1 MSLPSRRAS
10 HSVFFL
16 PRCAIHPALRSLPTR
31 RSSDLLCGDRL
42 TLYATVEGETIT
54 SLQFE
59 GEGCA
64 ISEIEEH
71 TSELQSRGHLVCRLL
86 LEKQKEGIGQD
97 LTERRSSTLT
107 GLMTL
112 SHATTVR

>member
-64 ISEIEEH
+64 ISVASASMMCEDLENH
-71 TSELQSRGHLVCRLL
+71 SCPQAKQQLRHFLDLVTGRAQSDRKCV
-86 LEKQKEGIGQD
+86 
-97 LTERRSSTLT
+97 
-107 GLMTL
+107 
-112 SHATTVR
+112 V